1 MELNLRKARKLEAKI
16 QAFID
21 LINPV
26 TETTVRSLGNEAD
39 RLNAMALARKT
50 FLNQLELRNQLTT
63 ARFTIRRLVGQAN
76 EATGINALITRREE
90 IQQRLRHAIPTV
102 AFYNATEVEDEARAR
117 KIRVEKGET
126 GYNTSTSIA
135 VNVATELD
143 VANFK
148 REASELVR
156 QLEDVEDQLSQKN
169 VGVKI
174 TLAADV
180 VSLLKSSDLL

>member
-1 MELNLRKARKLEAKI
+1 MEINLRKARKLEAKI
-16 QAFID
+16 QAYID

-39 RLNAMALARKT
+39 RLNTMALARKT
-50 FLNQLELRNQLTT
+50 FLNQLELRTKLTN
-63 ARFTIRRLVGQAN
+63 ARFTIRRLIGQAN

-90 IQQRLRHAIPTV
+90 IQQGLRYAVPTV
-102 AFYNATEVEDEARAR
+102 AFYNAYEVEDEAKAR
-117 KIRVEKGET
+117 RLRVEKGEA
-126 GYNTSTSIA
+126 GYNTSTSIS
-135 VNVATELD
+135 VNVATEQD
-143 VANFK
+143 VIGFRQA
-148 REASELVR
+148 AAELTR